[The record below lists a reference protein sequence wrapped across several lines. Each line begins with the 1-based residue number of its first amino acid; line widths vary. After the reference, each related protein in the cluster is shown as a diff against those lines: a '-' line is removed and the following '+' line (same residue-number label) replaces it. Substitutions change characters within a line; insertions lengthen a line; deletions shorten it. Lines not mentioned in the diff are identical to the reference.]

1 MEHRLFVP
9 GVCVKT
15 VITED
20 RTSCGSIKEYCS
32 IYRHT
37 NLGREALK
45 SKNALF
51 PWYTIVEVGEA
62 YTSKTCEECGTLHQ
76 KLGGNKVLNALSA
89 ITLPTETYTRP
100 RTSCCVTLPGR
111 NYSLRART
119 ESWLRDLA
127 PLSIAQVGCM
137 PREVRG

>member
-76 KLGGNKVLNALSA
+76 KLGGNKVFKCPKCNHTAD
-89 ITLPTETYTRP
+89 
-100 RTSCCVTLPGR
+100 
-111 NYSLRART
+111 
-119 ESWLRDLA
+119 RDLHA
-127 PLSIAQVGCM
+127 AKNILLRYITREKLLSEGWD
-137 PREVRG
+137 